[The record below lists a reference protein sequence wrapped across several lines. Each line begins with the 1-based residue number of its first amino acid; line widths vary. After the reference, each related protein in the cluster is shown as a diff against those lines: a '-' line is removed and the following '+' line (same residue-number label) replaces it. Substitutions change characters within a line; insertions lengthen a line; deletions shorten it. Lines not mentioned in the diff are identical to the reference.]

1 MTDYSPNTLARV
13 ETPLGRAEIV
23 EWRWPAMFDF
33 TRREDELMVEMSVP
47 PTSADASAC
56 FPEWDRPELDKQ
68 RRCFMGTL
76 FTRWPG
82 VLVSGRAEAGHI
94 RVVRCVFGPD
104 RAARLMALRP
114 DPDLAFLQAMLSL
127 SSETLRTLL
136 GLIRRE
142 LQNTTDCSE
151 AAIAA
156 LLELVAVELE
166 RVIVREAGPSIS
178 ARLAPWQ
185 FRRIRERLGQ
195 PGPPPAVGELA
206 TICGISPRHLHRQF
220 HALTGRTVADYI
232 ETTRIEQAK
241 TLLERGAQPIKA
253 VAQAC
258 GFSHPNSFTRAFR
271 RTTGQTPLAFRQSSC
286 WQATHRE
293 RITP

>member
-1 MTDYSPNTLARV
+1 MTDPGMTDYPPTMLARV

-33 TRREDELMVEMSVP
+33 IRREGELMVEMSVP
-47 PTSADASAC
+47 PASADASAC
-56 FPEWDRPELDKQ
+56 FPELNEK

-104 RAARLMALRP
+104 HAARLMSLRP
-114 DPDLAFLQAMLSL
+114 APDLGFLQAMLSL
-127 SSETLRTLL
+127 GNETLRTLL
-136 GLIRRE
+136 GLIKRE
-142 LQNTTDCSE
+142 LQHTTDCSE

-156 LLELVAVELE
+156 LMELVAVEME
-166 RVIVREAGPSIS
+166 RVILREATASIS

-185 FRRIRERLGQ
+185 FRRIRERIDR
-195 PGPPPAVGELA
+195 PGPPPPVAELA
-206 TICGISPRHLHRQF
+206 MLCGISPRHLHRQF
-220 HALTGRTVADYI
+220 HALTGKTVADYI

-286 WQATHRE
+286 RQATHRE

>member
-1 MTDYSPNTLARV
+1 MDYPPTTLAAI
-13 ETPLGRAEIV
+13 ETRLGRAEIV

-33 TRREDELMVEMSVP
+33 IRRESPLMVELSIP

-56 FPEWDRPELDKQ
+56 FPELDEQ

-76 FTRWPG
+76 FVRWPG
-82 VLVSGRAEAGHI
+82 VLVSGRSEAGHI
-94 RVVRCVFGPD
+94 RVVRCVFS
-104 RAARLMALRP
+104 AEASARLTALRP

-127 SSETLRTLL
+127 ASETLRTLL
-136 GLIRRE
+136 GLIKRE
-142 LQNTTDCSE
+142 LEDPAGASE
-151 AAIAA
+151 RAVAA
-156 LLELVAVELE
+156 LMELVAIEAE
-166 RVIVREAGPSIS
+166 RQIRREAAPSLS
-178 ARLAPWQ
+178 GRLAPWQ

-195 PGPPPAVGELA
+195 PGPVPTVAELA
-206 TICGISPRHLHRQF
+206 DLCGISPRHLQRQF

-241 TLLERGAQPIKA
+241 AMLERGREPIKA

-271 RTTGQTPLAFRQSSC
+271 RTTGQTPLAFRQSC
-286 WQATHRE
+286 GRHLTH
-293 RITP
+293 

>member
-1 MTDYSPNTLARV
+1 MIEYAPTPLFRV

-23 EWRWPAMFDF
+23 EWRWPAMFEF
-33 TRREDELMVEMSVP
+33 LRREDELMVEMSVP

-56 FPEWDRPELDKQ
+56 FPELDKQ

-82 VLVSGRAEAGHI
+82 ALVSGRAEAGHI
-94 RVVRCVFGPD
+94 RVVRCVFGPE

-114 DPDLAFLQAMLSL
+114 EPDLAFLQSMLSL
-127 SSETLRTLL
+127 GSETLRTLL
-136 GLIRRE
+136 ELIRRE

-156 LLELVAVELE
+156 LMELVAVEMA
-166 RVIVREAGPSIS
+166 RVIRREAAPAIS

-185 FRRIRERLGQ
+185 FRRIRERLDQ
-195 PGPPPAVGELA
+195 PGSPPAVAELA
-206 TICGISPRHLHRQF
+206 ALCGISPRHLHRQF

-241 TLLERGAQPIKA
+241 ALLERGAQPIKA

-271 RTTGQTPLAFRQSSC
+271 RTTGQTPLAFRQSSGR
-286 WQATHRE
+286 QATHRE

>member
-1 MTDYSPNTLARV
+1 MTDPGMTDYPPTMLARV

-33 TRREDELMVEMSVP
+33 IRREGELMVEMSVP
-47 PTSADASAC
+47 PASADASAC
-56 FPEWDRPELDKQ
+56 FPELNEK

-104 RAARLMALRP
+104 HAARLMSLRP
-114 DPDLAFLQAMLSL
+114 APDLGFLQAMLSL
-127 SSETLRTLL
+127 GNETLRTLL
-136 GLIRRE
+136 GLIKRE
-142 LQNTTDCSE
+142 LQHTTDCSE

-156 LLELVAVELE
+156 LMELVAVEME
-166 RVIVREAGPSIS
+166 RVILRETAPSIS

-185 FRRIRERLGQ
+185 FRRIRERIDR
-195 PGPPPAVGELA
+195 PGPPPPVAELA
-206 TICGISPRHLHRQF
+206 MLCGISPRHLHRQF
-220 HALTGRTVADYI
+220 HALTGKTVADYI

-286 WQATHRE
+286 RQATLRE